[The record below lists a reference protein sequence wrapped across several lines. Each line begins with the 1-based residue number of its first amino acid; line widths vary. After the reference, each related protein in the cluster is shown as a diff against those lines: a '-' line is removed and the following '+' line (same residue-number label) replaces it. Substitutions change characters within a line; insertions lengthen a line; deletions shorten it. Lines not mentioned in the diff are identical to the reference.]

1 MQKKIMKLKRI
12 KQVFLCLSLILCLL
26 LSGCSS
32 VHQMQVK
39 LGIKNNDFEYIKND
53 KIQKIVI
60 QSTRDEGFRFVLQD
74 QQAIE
79 ELYDILSDAKP
90 VKNKSSLKPDY
101 VFEIY
106 QGSKVHKFNYIA
118 ELDKKDTGNL
128 YGDNKVYAVSKR
140 IDTSVIQ
147 NFWTI
152 REPKDFQNVYY
163 KSIIMALD
171 DYIKSQKKQ
180 GKSVGV
186 NLDDDVEVAKY
197 ILSNDLEGFKDDL
210 NSKFKNTKVVSAAD
224 KDKYTILATVKT
236 EGYKLTLYKGTV
248 TFYDREDKSEKK
260 YYIFD
265 KYENARWDIKV
276 TDSKPDGF

>member
-1 MQKKIMKLKRI
+1 MQKKVIKLNKI

-32 VHQMQVK
+32 IHQAEVK
-39 LGIKNNDFEYIKND
+39 LGIKNNDFEYIKDN
-53 KIQKIVI
+53 KVQKIVI

-74 QQAIE
+74 QSAIE
-79 ELYDILSDAKP
+79 DLYDILSSAKSA
-90 VKNKSSLKPDY
+90 KNKSSLKPDY

-118 ELDKKDTGNL
+118 GLDKKDAGNL

-152 REPKDFQNVYY
+152 REPKNFQDVYY
-163 KSIIMALD
+163 KSIIVALD
-171 DYIKSQKKQ
+171 DYLKSQKKE

-197 ILSNDLEGFKDDL
+197 ILSIDIENFKSDLS
-210 NSKFKNTKVVSAAD
+210 SKFKNVEIVSKD
-224 KDKYTILATVKT
+224 KDSYAILATTKT

-248 TFYDREDKSEKK
+248 TFSDKSDQSEKK
-260 YYIFD
+260 YYIVD
-265 KYENARWDIKV
+265 NYENAHWDIKV
-276 TDSKPDGF
+276 TESKPSDF